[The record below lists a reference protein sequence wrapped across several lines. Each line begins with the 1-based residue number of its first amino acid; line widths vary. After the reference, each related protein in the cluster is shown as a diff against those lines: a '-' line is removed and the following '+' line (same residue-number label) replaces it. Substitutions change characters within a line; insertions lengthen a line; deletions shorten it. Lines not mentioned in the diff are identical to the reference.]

1 MRDNYPSDLTDK
13 EWKILEPSIPG
24 ASVLGRPPKY
34 TKREIVNAIFYLV
47 RSGGSWR
54 MMAHDLPPWKICYY
68 YFMAWNQQGV
78 WEKIHQALRDQARV
92 HAGKKK
98 PQPLRLS
105 TRRVL
110 KQQLITPE
118 SVAMMRANG
127 LWAEKDTF
135 SWIRSV

>member
-13 EWKILEPSIPG
+13 EWKILEPLIPG
-24 ASVLGRPPKY
+24 ASVLGRPSKY

-47 RSGGSWR
+47 RSGCSWR

-68 YFMAWNQQGV
+68 YFMMWNQQGV
-78 WEKIHQALRDQARV
+78 WEKIHQALRDLARV

-110 KQQLITPE
+110 KQLITPE
-118 SVAMMRANG
+118 SVAMMQANG

-135 SWIRSV
+135 SWIRPG

>member
-13 EWKILEPSIPG
+13 EWKILEPLIPG

-47 RSGGSWR
+47 RSGCSWR

-68 YFMAWNQQGV
+68 YFMTWNQQGV

-92 HAGKKK
+92 HAGKKS
-98 PQPLRLS
+98 PNRCDYRL
-105 TRRVL
+105 
-110 KQQLITPE
+110 
-118 SVAMMRANG
+118 
-127 LWAEKDTF
+127 AEC
-135 SWIRSV
+135 